1 MSIKPLIAAAAIALV
16 GVSAFAAEPTS
27 GLTRADVQAELVRA
41 RAAGE
46 TSYFSESYGYTLQ
59 TPAQAQYAAN
69 QAQAQQTAARTR
81 AADQTAQAAGTKA
94 SATKA
99 E

>member
-16 GVSAFAAEPTS
+16 GASAFAAEPTS

-46 TSYFSESYGYTLQ
+46 TNYFSESYGYTMH

-69 QAQAQQTAARTR
+69 QAQAQQTAARTG